1 MPQGQVIVHVERKAG
16 AQPCCP
22 TCSKPA
28 PGYDSRRRRWRH
40 LDTCQYKTILEAD
53 VPRVKCPEHGVVTT
67 TVPWAEPNSGFT
79 ALFEALV
86 IDWLKEASTSAVA
99 RLMGLSWNAI
109 DGIMQRAVKRGLARR
124 KKTCAQHLGVDETAF
139 RKRHDYV
146 SIVSDQD
153 NGTVLYVGKD
163 RKKAD
168 LKQWFEALPRS
179 CLEAIESVSMDM
191 WPAFINATL
200 EMVPGAESKIAFDK
214 FHVAKYLGEAVD
226 KVRREEHRK
235 LMKAG
240 KADLKGT
247 KYDWLSNPK
256 NMTRRQKQ
264 RFKALR
270 DSTLKTARAWA
281 IKELAMSLWGYVSK
295 TWARKGWARWLS
307 WAVRCRLEPM
317 KKVAKT
323 IKKHLWGILNAI
335 VLKVSNGPA
344 EGINSRIKAIKV
356 RSHGFRNKE
365 RFANLSFCRARQKAA
380 SDTGVTDVGS
390 SVIVSKNCSSSSR
403 LVPLR
408 KFSNSGTS
416 RCKGK
421 ARSRVKSRS
430 ERRACCKNASLDNV
444 LFIGAYMF
452 LNDLRQNSLI
462 GGWNGGYRVHFRLLE
477 MVVNRRY
484 FTTEQ

>member
-1 MPQGQVIVHVERKAG
+1 MRDIDLYTRILGIQAPWRVADVEVDMPQGQVIVHVERKAG

-99 RLMGLSWNAI
+99 RLMGLNWNAI

-295 TWARKGWARWLS
+295 T
-307 WAVRCRLEPM
+307 
-317 KKVAKT
+317 
-323 IKKHLWGILNAI
+323 
-335 VLKVSNGPA
+335 
-344 EGINSRIKAIKV
+344 
-356 RSHGFRNKE
+356 
-365 RFANLSFCRARQKAA
+365 
-380 SDTGVTDVGS
+380 
-390 SVIVSKNCSSSSR
+390 
-403 LVPLR
+403 
-408 KFSNSGTS
+408 
-416 RCKGK
+416 
-421 ARSRVKSRS
+421 
-430 ERRACCKNASLDNV
+430 
-444 LFIGAYMF
+444 
-452 LNDLRQNSLI
+452 
-462 GGWNGGYRVHFRLLE
+462 
-477 MVVNRRY
+477 
-484 FTTEQ
+484 